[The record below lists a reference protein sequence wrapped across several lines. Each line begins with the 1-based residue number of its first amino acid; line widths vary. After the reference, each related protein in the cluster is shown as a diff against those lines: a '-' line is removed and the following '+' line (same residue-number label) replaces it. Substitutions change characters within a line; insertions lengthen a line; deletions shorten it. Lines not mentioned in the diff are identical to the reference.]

1 MGLFYFM
8 VEIKFICET
17 SNNFLSLETFDDY
30 VEIAIDTGKDIY
42 AVHLTTKDSEQLIDE
57 LRKIIHKIKWK

>member
-1 MGLFYFM
+1 M

-17 SNNFLSLETFDDY
+17 SNNFLSLETFDNY

-42 AVHLTTKDSEQLIDE
+42 AVHLTVKDSQQFIDE
-57 LRKIIHKIKWK
+57 LRKIIDKIKWK